1 MVSIA
6 KVALGKYNRFNK
18 GKRRAEMDTIVL
30 RSDLYRV
37 LEQNAQEEARSVSEI
52 VNEAV
57 EHYLR
62 EQQRAKLNREIQAY
76 EALHAELQR
85 KYLGQWVAVHNQA
98 VVDHDQDR
106 VILYRRIRA
115 KYGRTAVLLRQVT
128 EHPHEEIWLRTPSMG
143 KVML

>member
-1 MVSIA
+1 
-6 KVALGKYNRFNK
+6 
-18 GKRRAEMDTIVL
+18 MDTIVL

-106 VILYRRIRA
+106 VALYRRVRA

-128 EHPHEEIWLRTPSMG
+128 EHPHEEIWLRTPSTG